1 MLMLKIQMV
10 MRNDTNVMVVMMTL
24 LMMLLLMTMM
34 LMMMMFIV
42 MFIIIII
49 IIIVVHLIH
58 TQLSTIFYTHVEHSS
73 TNATYIKYYLKQKE
87 INK

>member
-1 MLMLKIQMV
+1 MRMV
-10 MRNDTNVMVVMMTL
+10 MRNDTNVVVVMMTL

-42 MFIIIII
+42 MFIIIIV
-49 IIIVVHLIH
+49 VVHLIH
-58 TQLSTIFYTHVEHSS
+58 TQLSTIFYTHAEHSS

-87 INK
+87 LNK